1 MQSERSRTAAL
12 GVMQRRPKMSRGALE
27 NPYTKR
33 AIKRRIE
40 AALAAGLRVVAVQA
54 DGTIVTEDRDNF
66 AKVANARLTGQPK
79 LRDARELLR

>member
-1 MQSERSRTAAL
+1 MSQAA
-12 GVMQRRPKMSRGALE
+12 RE

-40 AALAAGLRVVAVQA
+40 AALAAGLRVVALLP
-54 DGTIVTEDRDNF
+54 DGTVVTEDRWE
-66 AKVANARLTGQPK
+66 NAPSSPVLRLTHQPK